1 MLIWKLVTRTDSL
14 NFTHF
19 LTVHVV
25 VCNLR
30 KPITVLLITVFRMLR
45 KTVLGKTCPA
55 DFCFLLIAHR
65 SPKLWVS
72 RSSFKPS
79 FFERGLKSSSD
90 EREWTIRVNSDNRG
104 RSKQR
109 KSAGK
114 AEISST
120 SLACNRFAFANEQEA
135 NWKSAGKAK
144 ISRTSLAYY
153 RFANAN
159 DWARSKNQQE
169 KRKSAGQVLPV
180 TVLRSHMSNK
190 RKSAGRVLIAYYRFA
205 Y

>member
-1 MLIWKLVTRTDSL
+1 MSAEPNKTPETKQNYRIACVRFKVKSEKHSNISVHVMLIWKLVTRTDSL

-30 KPITVLLITVFRMLR
+30 KPIKVLLITVSRMLR

-90 EREWTIRVNSDNRG
+90 ERE
-104 RSKQR
+104 
-109 KSAGK
+109 
-114 AEISST
+114 
-120 SLACNRFAFANEQEA
+120 
-135 NWKSAGKAK
+135 
-144 ISRTSLAYY
+144 
-153 RFANAN
+153 
-159 DWARSKNQQE
+159 
-169 KRKSAGQVLPV
+169 
-180 TVLRSHMSNK
+180 
-190 RKSAGRVLIAYYRFA
+190 
-205 Y
+205 